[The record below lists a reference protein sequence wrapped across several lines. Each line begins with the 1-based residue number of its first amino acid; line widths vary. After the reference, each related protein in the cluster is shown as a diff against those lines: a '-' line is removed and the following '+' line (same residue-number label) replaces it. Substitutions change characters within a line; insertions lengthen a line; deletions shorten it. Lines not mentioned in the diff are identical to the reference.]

1 MIKLTIHAEG
11 KQVADSFT
19 KRKTTLI
26 ENALVLRRLEEIKQ
40 VLLNMEYEDDFKV
53 SKEDGE

>member
-1 MIKLTIHAEG
+1 MIKLTIHAKG

-40 VLLNMEYEDDFKV
+40 VLLNMEYEADFKV
-53 SKEDGE
+53 SKEDEE

>member
-40 VLLNMEYEDDFKV
+40 VLLNMEYEADFKV